1 MGETT
6 KGAKRVRLVCPEC
19 QEGEF
24 WLIQVDHNEPGIDRD
39 GFEMHCKKCETV
51 LYGTGL
57 SVVLETARQRGRE
70 SLALDMRRLLDV
82 KEGPGPLPRHSL
94 QTSENVVD

>member
-1 MGETT
+1 MMAKTEKT
-6 KGAKRVRLVCPEC
+6 AKRVRLVCPEC

-51 LYGTGL
+51 LYGEGL
-57 SVVLETARQRGRE
+57 SGVVETAHQRGRE
-70 SLALDMRRLLDV
+70 WLAFDMRRLL
-82 KEGPGPLPRHSL
+82 
-94 QTSENVVD
+94 NVT